1 MPSLSRNVRLSL
13 DFGIGRMAKPFDIT
27 PVTVNPASLRLG
39 IFDMGDQRSPLFA
52 LLCFPLPGLKTG
64 NMGERNG

>member
-1 MPSLSRNVRLSL
+1 
-13 DFGIGRMAKPFDIT
+13 MAKPFDIT

-52 LLCFPLPGLKTG
+52 LFCFPLPGLKTG
-64 NMGERNG
+64 NMGERSG